1 MCKHLQN
8 LERFFKK
15 LQFRYGDKD
24 ELVIALKNEL
34 ESVKDRKSANP
45 AWAHQN
51 RAYQEP
57 AEAAPHH

>member
-15 LQFRYGDKD
+15 LQFRYGDND

-34 ESVKDRKSANP
+34 ESVKDRKSAHP

-57 AEAAPHH
+57 A